1 MFSNSLFA
9 SFHFQQPLWLLLFP
23 LLLGMGYL
31 WKRSHEGK
39 DHWSQVCDPE
49 LLPILLSQG
58 DQISSS
64 KKGITKVALPVT
76 TLIVSA
82 LLAVAA
88 AQPVW
93 KKQPVPAFKQGGAV
107 VIALDLSA
115 SMLATDLKPTR
126 LQRARFK
133 IEDLIQRLP
142 DSQIALLVYAGD
154 AFAVTPLTQDT
165 NTILAQLPVMEPS
178 IMPAPGNRA
187 DIAIR
192 KANDMLTQAGIQ
204 QGNILL
210 VSDEVD
216 PAQVA
221 AQATSVAQQG
231 RTLSILAVG
240 TQQGAPIPTQ
250 AGPMRDNSGQVI
262 VARTDVS
269 AMREAAALGGGS
281 AYQLVANDSDITQLV
296 SRFEAERQAATELNQ
311 KDAGKVDIWI
321 AEGPWFALLALPFLL
336 PLFRRGFLN
345 ILLPA
350 VFISLMATHVSPV
363 NAGVWQD
370 LWQTPDQQAQAAYKQ
385 GDKEAAAQQ
394 FLDPRWK
401 QVAEYESSNYEAA
414 LNSLTQPETAT
425 DWYNRGNILVKMGD
439 VDSAIDAY
447 NNALAL
453 LPDFEDAAYNK
464 EQLEKLKEQQKQQK
478 DQQQDQQQDSSGQN
492 QQGEAGQQNQ
502 EPSNSASEQQNSDQA
517 SDSQEQQ
524 SDEQSGEESSSSTQ
538 ASGNSDQQ
546 PPQTSK
552 NSKAGEEAEGASGEQ
567 EPAEPQP
574 ASEQSEQALAQK
586 QQQASEYL
594 KEQVDKAEQGTQEGS
609 QAAALSDTQP
619 IDESEQARQ
628 QLINRI
634 VDDPAGLWRRK
645 FLYQYRQ
652 DEPKETGGK
661 TW

>member
-370 LWQTPDQQAQAAYKQ
+370 LWQTPDQQAQAAFKQ

-425 DWYNRGNILVKMGD
+425 DWYNRGNVLAKMGD

-464 EQLEKLKEQQKQQK
+464 KQLEKLKEQK
-478 DQQQDQQQDSSGQN
+478 QQQDQQQDSSGQN

-524 SDEQSGEESSSSTQ
+524 SDEQPGEASSSSTQ

-546 PPQTSK
+546 PPQTSE
-552 NSKAGEEAEGASGEQ
+552 NSKAGEEAEGTSGEQ

>member
-216 PAQVA
+216 TAQVA

-363 NAGVWQD
+363 HAGVWQD
-370 LWQTPDQQAQAAYKQ
+370 LWQTPDQQAQEAFKQ

-425 DWYNRGNILVKMGD
+425 DWYNRGNILAKMGD

-464 EQLEKLKEQQKQQK
+464 EQLEKLKEQQKQQ
-478 DQQQDQQQDSSGQN
+478 QDQQQDASGQN

-524 SDEQSGEESSSSTQ
+524 SDEQPGEASSSSTQ

-546 PPQTSK
+546 PPQTSE

-574 ASEQSEQALAQK
+574 ASEQSEQALAQQ

-594 KEQVDKAEQGTQEGS
+594 KEQVDKVEQGTQEGS
-609 QAAALSDTQP
+609 HAAALSDTQP

>member
-1 MFSNSLFA
+1 
-9 SFHFQQPLWLLLFP
+9 
-23 LLLGMGYL
+23 
-31 WKRSHEGK
+31 
-39 DHWSQVCDPE
+39 
-49 LLPILLSQG
+49 
-58 DQISSS
+58 
-64 KKGITKVALPVT
+64 
-76 TLIVSA
+76 
-82 LLAVAA
+82 
-88 AQPVW
+88 
-93 KKQPVPAFKQGGAV
+93 
-107 VIALDLSA
+107 
-115 SMLATDLKPTR
+115 
-126 LQRARFK
+126 
-133 IEDLIQRLP
+133 
-142 DSQIALLVYAGD
+142 
-154 AFAVTPLTQDT
+154 
-165 NTILAQLPVMEPS
+165 
-178 IMPAPGNRA
+178 MPAPGNRA

-296 SRFEAERQAATELNQ
+296 SRFEAERQAAIDLNQ

-363 NAGVWQD
+363 HAGVWQD
-370 LWQTPDQQAQAAYKQ
+370 LWQTPDQQAQAAFKQ

-425 DWYNRGNILVKMGD
+425 DWYNRGNILAKMGD

-453 LPDFEDAAYNK
+453 LPNFEDAAYNK
-464 EQLEKLKEQQKQQK
+464 EQLEKLKEQQKQQ
-478 DQQQDQQQDSSGQN
+478 QDQQQDASGQN

-524 SDEQSGEESSSSTQ
+524 SDEQSGEASSSSTQ

-574 ASEQSEQALAQK
+574 ASEQSEQALAQQ

>member
-31 WKRSHEGK
+31 WKRSNEGK

-240 TQQGAPIPTQ
+240 TEQGAPIPTQ
-250 AGPMRDNSGQVI
+250 AGPMKDNSGQVI

-363 NAGVWQD
+363 HAGVWQD
-370 LWQTPDQQAQAAYKQ
+370 LWQTPDQQAQAAFKQ

-425 DWYNRGNILVKMGD
+425 DWYNRGNVLAKMGD

-453 LPDFEDAAYNK
+453 RPNFEDAAYNK
-464 EQLEKLKEQQKQQK
+464 EQLEKLKEQQKQQQE
-478 DQQQDQQQDSSGQN
+478 QQQDQQQDSSGQN

-524 SDEQSGEESSSSTQ
+524 SDEQSGEASSSSTQ

-574 ASEQSEQALAQK
+574 ASEQSEQALAQQ

-609 QAAALSDTQP
+609 QAAVLSDTQP